1 MINLGEV
8 ECLNNCLINDSNIDE
23 QPQQTAKEHTP
34 EELFGMF
41 SKVLGEFFESFVLIV
56 DDPED
61 AGLLVSDNVGDRESV
76 EVVERVLRLLK
87 EFP

>member
-1 MINLGEV
+1 
-8 ECLNNCLINDSNIDE
+8 
-23 QPQQTAKEHTP
+23 
-34 EELFGMF
+34 MF

>member
-8 ECLNNCLINDSNIDE
+8 ECLNNCLINDSNIDN
-23 QPQQTAKEHTP
+23 QPKEHTP

-41 SKVLGEFFESFVLIV
+41 SKVLGEVFKNFVLIV

-61 AGLLVSDNVGDRESV
+61 AGLLVSDNVGDVESI

>member
-8 ECLNNCLINDSNIDE
+8 ECLSSCSIPSESD
-23 QPQQTAKEHTP
+23 QPLPTTDQGHTP
-34 EELFGMF
+34 EELFKMF

-61 AGLLVSDNVGDRESV
+61 AGLLVSDNVGDSESV
-76 EVVERVLRLLK
+76 EVVERVLGLLK